1 VCHRVAVAL
10 RRAIPSGLLCVCDVL
25 RFVEEASRSVRHKRR
40 ETRDAEGRRIR
51 ASGGR
56 HRPGRRS
63 AGHDGFLILIAV
75 EPLFSAGTGS
85 SRSHGERGS
94 PTRAGSLEPGAMV
107 GEMTASIAHE
117 LKQPL
122 ATIMSNRTLPSASI
136 GARTQRPVGAIVLN
150 FAVNSVDAVGGEPTE
165 RRRID

>member
-1 VCHRVAVAL
+1 
-10 RRAIPSGLLCVCDVL
+10 
-25 RFVEEASRSVRHKRR
+25 
-40 ETRDAEGRRIR
+40 
-51 ASGGR
+51 
-56 HRPGRRS
+56 
-63 AGHDGFLILIAV
+63 
-75 EPLFSAGTGS
+75 
-85 SRSHGERGS
+85 
-94 PTRAGSLEPGAMV
+94 MV